1 MLKQLITL
9 ALLRAARGV
18 AVAVDG
24 EGPIQLKREKTLVVY
39 AYSQHS
45 ADAAANARYF
55 LRFGV
60 DAASPDAV
68 FVLVANGCHSVDWPA
83 GDNVIVVERENTCFD
98 FGAWSAGLRAARERG
113 VEFAYAIFLNASVR
127 GPFLP
132 AYEARPWWRVFRDA
146 LAQAAQL
153 ERDELHI
160 YRYLHQYVQLA
171 HLPTRGGAPHALEG
185 VSGLAVSFDAK
196 ERTFLVEVGGG
207 NADGL
212 KTWGREM
219 AKVPRVWR
227 MAPRYWALVDF
238 VNFRCVALRLRP
250 LGYPLLSEGSAS
262 SIHSRKTY
270 AGGYSSGLTWALA
283 CFAVRTQRL

>member
-1 MLKQLITL
+1 MRNKMLKQLITL

-98 FGAWSAGLRAARERG
+98 FGAWSAGLRAAGAG

-132 AYEARPWWRVFRDA
+132 AYGRGPGGASSATRS
-146 LAQAAQL
+146 
-153 ERDELHI
+153 RDEGLGLLGTTVHCAD
-160 YRYLHQYVQLA
+160 LDAGNAQSAHVQSMLLA
-171 HLPTRGGAPHALEG
+171 HGRGSSTAPRRPSSTWTASARRPRRPRSTAGSCRCRARSSTRG
-185 VSGLAVSFDAK
+185 
-196 ERTFLVEVGGG
+196 
-207 NADGL
+207 
-212 KTWGREM
+212 
-219 AKVPRVWR
+219 
-227 MAPRYWALVDF
+227 
-238 VNFRCVALRLRP
+238 
-250 LGYPLLSEGSAS
+250 
-262 SIHSRKTY
+262 
-270 AGGYSSGLTWALA
+270 
-283 CFAVRTQRL
+283 

>member
-68 FVLVANGCHSVDWPA
+68 FVLVANGCHSLDWPA

-98 FGAWSAGLRAARERG
+98 FGA
-113 VEFAYAIFLNASVR
+113 
-127 GPFLP
+127 
-132 AYEARPWWRVFRDA
+132 
-146 LAQAAQL
+146 
-153 ERDELHI
+153 
-160 YRYLHQYVQLA
+160 
-171 HLPTRGGAPHALEG
+171 
-185 VSGLAVSFDAK
+185 
-196 ERTFLVEVGGG
+196 
-207 NADGL
+207 
-212 KTWGREM
+212 
-219 AKVPRVWR
+219 
-227 MAPRYWALVDF
+227 
-238 VNFRCVALRLRP
+238 
-250 LGYPLLSEGSAS
+250 
-262 SIHSRKTY
+262 
-270 AGGYSSGLTWALA
+270 
-283 CFAVRTQRL
+283 